1 MIPRFFVEPWQIA
14 GDSVQISGE
23 ELVHLQRVLRLT
35 PGSTVTICDGTG
47 VEYRT
52 VLNEIL
58 PEMAIAQIVQRM
70 PSTVE
75 PRVKITL
82 VQGIPKADKMDF
94 IIQKGT
100 ELGISEFLPIF
111 TEHTVVQLS
120 GAKALRR
127 TERWQRIAK
136 EAAKQ
141 SQRAIIPKVNS
152 PITWQECITKYGE
165 KTQGRLGLFPWEKL
179 AGEKS
184 AGEKLAG
191 AGLKSVWADTLKQ
204 SDPSDIW
211 VFIGPEGGWS
221 ETEAGEAG
229 AMGITA
235 LSLGPRIL
243 RTETAG
249 IVAAA
254 LILYEAGDLG

>member
-14 GDSVQISGE
+14 GESVQISGE
-23 ELVHLQRVLRLT
+23 ELVHLARVLRLT

-47 VEYRT
+47 QEYRT
-52 VLNEIL
+52 VLKEIL
-58 PEMAIAQIVQRM
+58 PEMAVAQIVQRM

-100 ELGISEFLPIF
+100 ELGISEFLPVF
-111 TEHTVVQLS
+111 TERTVVQLS

-127 TERWQRIAK
+127 AERWQRIAK

-141 SQRAIIPKVNS
+141 SQRAIIPKVHS
-152 PITWQECITKYGE
+152 AITWQECLTRYRE
-165 KTQGRLGLFPWEKL
+165 KTRGRLGLFPWEKL
-179 AGEKS
+179 AGEES
-184 AGEKLAG
+184 TGS
-191 AGLKSVWADTLKQ
+191 GLRSVWADTLKQ
-204 SDPSDIW
+204 SDVRDIW

-221 ETEAGEAG
+221 EREAEEAA
-229 AMGITA
+229 AMGIAA
-235 LSLGPRIL
+235 LSLGSRIL